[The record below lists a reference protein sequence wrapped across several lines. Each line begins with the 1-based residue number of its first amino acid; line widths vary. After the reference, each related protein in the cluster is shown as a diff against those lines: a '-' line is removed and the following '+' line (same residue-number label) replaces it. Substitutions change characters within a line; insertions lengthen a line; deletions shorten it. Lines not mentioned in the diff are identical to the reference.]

1 MTEPTRRDAFR
12 ADDRIAHGSAEIDR
26 VVAVVRDK
34 TPLVP
39 RVACAFGSG
48 MGALADLFTEREEF
62 ASVDLPGF
70 PQATVSGHSGKFVL
84 GRLYGVPVVAQVGR
98 FHLYEGYPA
107 SVVSFPTRVMSALG
121 AGVFLV
127 TNVSGGMNPGFRPG
141 DIMLIEDHLNLQ
153 FRSPLRGSGPLVD
166 EDRFVDL
173 AEPYSSRLLDLA
185 RRVAIEEKIPGVQ
198 VGTYCG
204 VLGPSYET
212 RSEIAMLRK
221 LGGDAVGM
229 STVPEV
235 ITARHLGMEVLGIS
249 CISNLATGLS
259 PEPLRHEGVIRTAKK
274 IEEQLKRFLSR
285 LIPRLAVR

>member
-1 MTEPTRRDAFR
+1 MTDVPMRESFR
-12 ADDRIAHGSAEIDR
+12 AGDRITYGSGEIDR
-26 VVAVVRDK
+26 AVAVIRER
-34 TPLVP
+34 TSLEP

-48 MGALADLFTEREEF
+48 LGAMADLLTEREEF
-62 ASVDLPGF
+62 ASEDLPGF
-70 PQATVSGHSGKFVL
+70 PRATVSGHSGKFVV
-84 GRLYGVPVVAQVGR
+84 GRLEGVPVVAQVGR

-107 SVVSFPTRVMSALG
+107 SVVSFPTRVMNALG

-166 EDRFVDL
+166 DDRFVDL
-173 AEPYSSRLLDLA
+173 AEPYSRRLLALA
-185 RRVAIEEKIPGVQ
+185 RGVAIEEKIPRIQ

-221 LGGDAVGM
+221 LGADTVGM

-235 ITARHLGMEVLGIS
+235 ITARHQGMEVLGIS
-249 CISNLATGLS
+249 CISNMATGLS
-259 PEPLRHEGVIRTAKK
+259 PEPLHHDDVILTTKK
-274 IEEQLKRFLSR
+274 IEERLKRFLGQ
-285 LIPRLAVR
+285 LIPRMAK

>member
-1 MTEPTRRDAFR
+1 MTDDFR
-12 ADDRIAHGSAEIDR
+12 AGDRIDYGFEEIDR
-26 VVAVVRDK
+26 AVSVIRER
-34 TPLVP
+34 TPLDP
-39 RVACAFGSG
+39 RIACAFGSG
-48 MGALADLFTEREEF
+48 LGAMADLFTEREEF
-62 ASVDLPGF
+62 ASEDLPGF
-70 PQATVSGHSGKFVL
+70 PQATVSGHSGKFVV
-84 GRLYGVPVVAQVGR
+84 GRLDGVPVVAQVAR

-121 AGVFLV
+121 AEVFLV

-153 FRSPLRGSGPLVD
+153 FRSPIRGSGPMVD

-173 AEPYSSRLLDLA
+173 AEPYSRRLLDLA
-185 RRVAIEEKIPGVQ
+185 RSVAIEEKIPRIQ

-235 ITARHLGMEVLGIS
+235 ITARHRGMEVLGIS

-259 PEPLRHEGVIRTAKK
+259 REPLRHEDVILTAKM
-274 IEEQLKRFLSR
+274 IEERLKRFLSR
-285 LIPRLAVR
+285 LIHRSAEAK